1 MRLLSGAATAAL
13 LIVGAIDASAATY
26 TLRLGSVLTPT
37 DPLQVAAEGFKA
49 SVEERSRG
57 EIEVQLFPSSQ
68 LGDTQDMMDQA
79 QAGANIGTFV
89 ESSRVSVHVPAFD
102 VMIAPYA
109 FDNVDELVRFTTT
122 DLFKG
127 WEAELTAKT
136 GLVLLSYNWYQ
147 GPREM
152 LTKKP
157 VSTPADLA
165 GLRIRTIGQPLWI
178 ETVGAMGGVP
188 TPMAYAEVYPSL
200 QTGALDGA
208 EVQPAAI
215 WGSKLHEVIT
225 DITLTDHIFLM
236 SGLIVSDAWLKSL
249 PADMQTILWEE
260 ADRWGAS
267 ALKANVDGAERIW
280 DDIRATGVNVT
291 AIDTTPFKEAV
302 KPVYEKLGLTELV
315 AQVRAAVA
323 E

>member
-1 MRLLSGAATAAL
+1 MKILSGAAIAAM
-13 LIVGAIDASAATY
+13 LILGAGTASAATY
-26 TLRLGSVLTPT
+26 TLRLGSVLAPS
-37 DPLQVAAEGFKA
+37 DPLQVAAEGFKK
-49 SVEERSRG
+49 SVEERSNG

-79 QAGANIGTFV
+79 QTGANIGTFV
-89 ESSRVSVHVPAFD
+89 ESSRVSVHVPQFN

-109 FDNVDELVRFTTT
+109 FDNVEQLVRFTGT
-122 DLFKG
+122 DLFKS
-127 WEAELTAKT
+127 WEEELTAKT

-157 VSTPADLA
+157 IATPADLA
-165 GLRIRTIGQPLWI
+165 GQRIRTIGEPLWI
-178 ETVGAMGGVP
+178 ETVTAMGGVP
-188 TPMAYAEVYPSL
+188 TPMAFAEVYPSL

-215 WGSKLHEVIT
+215 WGAKLHEVVT

-249 PADMQTILWEE
+249 PEDMQTIVWEE

-267 ALKANVDGAERIW
+267 ALKANVEGAEKIW
-280 DDIRATGVNVT
+280 NDIRATGVNVT
-291 AIDTTPFKEAV
+291 TIDTAPFKEAV
-302 KPVYEKLGLTELV
+302 QPVYEKLGLTDLV
-315 AQVRAAVA
+315 SQVRAAVA

>member
-1 MRLLSGAATAAL
+1 VKKLTRAAVAAL
-13 LIVGAIDASAATY
+13 IVLGASHASAADF
-26 TLRLGSVLTPT
+26 TLRLGSVLAPT
-37 DPLQVAAEGFKA
+37 DPLQIAAEGFKK
-49 SVEERSRG
+49 SVEERSG
-57 EIEVQLFPSSQ
+57 GKLEVQLFPSSQ

-109 FDNVDELVRFTTT
+109 FDNVDQLVRFTKT
-122 DLFKG
+122 DLFKS
-127 WEAELTAKT
+127 WESELTEKT

-157 VSTPADLA
+157 ISTPADLS
-165 GLRIRTIGQPLWI
+165 GQRIRTIGQPLWI
-178 ETVGAMGGVP
+178 ETVTAMGGVP
-188 TPMAYAEVYPSL
+188 TPMAFAEVYPSL

-215 WGSKLHEVIT
+215 WGAKLHEVVT

-249 PADMQTILWEE
+249 PDDLRAIVWEE

-267 ALKANVDGAERIW
+267 ALQANVEGAEKIW
-280 DDIRATGVNVT
+280 NDIRATGVNVT
-291 AIDTTPFKEAV
+291 VIDTTPFKEAV
-302 KPVYEKLGLTELV
+302 KPVYEKLGLTDLV